1 MLFVCL
7 FFGKNSFLFK
17 EGDLI
22 EVSNIVQKLCP
33 NMLTSY
39 QTF

>member
-1 MLFVCL
+1 MLFVYL
-7 FFGKNSFLFK
+7 FPGRKCFPFK
-17 EGDLI
+17 EGNLN

-33 NMLTSY
+33 NMPISY